1 MKKRNKSRTGLL
13 TICVLAVIFL
23 AVAWAYRRE
32 LRAWYL
38 FVTRFER
45 LPENQQGYPEY
56 RHRQTGVV
64 MVRVPKGTFV
74 MGSPLDE
81 RELVLKG
88 AGERSSDLKKIKEYT
103 DREHPQHNV
112 PLSAFLIAKYELRQA
127 AWEAIMGHNRSQP
140 TGQDLPVTNVS
151 WDDCQAFCEKT
162 GLALPT
168 EAEWEYACRAGT
180 TTAYAFGN
188 TLTTQQANYTT
199 SIDSSSSPPA
209 DFEADRQV

>member
-64 MVRVPKGTFV
+64 MVRVLKGTFV
-74 MGSPLDE
+74 MGSPQDE
-81 RELVLKG
+81 RELVLEG
-88 AGERSSDLKKIKEYT
+88 AGERGSDSKKIKEYT
-103 DREHPQHNV
+103 DREHPQHDV
-112 PLSAFLIAKYELRQA
+112 PLSAFLIAKYELSQS
-127 AWEAIMGHNRSQP
+127 AWEGFMGQNPSEMR
-140 TGQDLPVTNVS
+140 GQNLPVTNVS

-162 GLALPT
+162 GLKLPT
-168 EAEWEYACRAGT
+168 EA
-180 TTAYAFGN
+180 
-188 TLTTQQANYTT
+188 
-199 SIDSSSSPPA
+199 
-209 DFEADRQV
+209 